1 MGSTIYPITGNAYR
15 GVDTQ
20 PTIPGGTIA
29 SSQSLPGYTN
39 CFTGKYFLA
48 QGIANFSILIRK
60 LNKDTHHLTTLN
72 EQGLLM
78 ALCDKEID
86 PANMTA
92 GDIRFG
98 FGASYDSSSN
108 NVILYHQEGN
118 VITNSNITMP
128 RVPEN
133 GTVKKNTL
141 TMLVSGN
148 KVELF
153 EIRGETGVATLIH
166 TYTNVSNR
174 KLYPVMIY
182 HSSIYYALTFMPK
195 TTFSPYEVVST
206 PSPISDYPAR
216 DIQLTNN
223 LPTNMVNYF
232 NYDTTKLV
240 APTTIA
246 GYDYSAPRM
255 FVPSLIERNFI
266 LELITFNVE
275 SYDSS
280 QKQRRNIISNIIS
293 ADENDIVSNEPNIIF
308 IDLNNKNKIDMRN
321 LTMRLVDEYY
331 NPINISGT
339 ATAVLLIA
347 GKEERNF

>member
-1 MGSTIYPITGNAYR
+1 
-15 GVDTQ
+15 
-20 PTIPGGTIA
+20 
-29 SSQSLPGYTN
+29 
-39 CFTGKYFLA
+39 
-48 QGIANFSILIRK
+48 
-60 LNKDTHHLTTLN
+60 
-72 EQGLLM
+72 
-78 ALCDKEID
+78 
-86 PANMTA
+86 
-92 GDIRFG
+92 
-98 FGASYDSSSN
+98 
-108 NVILYHQEGN
+108 
-118 VITNSNITMP
+118 
-128 RVPEN
+128 
-133 GTVKKNTL
+133 
-141 TMLVSGN
+141 
-148 KVELF
+148 
-153 EIRGETGVATLIH
+153 
-166 TYTNVSNR
+166 
-174 KLYPVMIY
+174 
-182 HSSIYYALTFMPK
+182 
-195 TTFSPYEVVST
+195 
-206 PSPISDYPAR
+206 
-216 DIQLTNN
+216 
-223 LPTNMVNYF
+223 MVNYF